1 MQKTLPSSSLINA
14 SAVGSAVALSSAA
27 LQHRPLTL
35 AGLRGFESAARHLS
49 LTRAA
54 TELHLTQSAVSRQVQ
69 GLEDEFGIALFV
81 RKAREIVLTAEG
93 KQFLLMVQK
102 TLKEL
107 DSGVERMRRD
117 AFSPRISVNTFAS
130 FASLWL
136 IPRLSGF
143 RALRPT
149 ADIEIGATDRMIDL
163 GLENVDVAIR
173 YLRREAIPPG
183 AELLMEEVLFPVVS
197 PSYTK
202 TSPPLKKLEDLSRHT
217 LIESSAGGPAEIRA
231 TWPQFFH
238 EIGAADIKGRSHL
251 KFDFIAQAFMA
262 AQRGQGVALSR
273 TYGADMFM
281 TGELVRPIDVSV
293 STGAGCFLVVSERG
307 QSRAEVRA
315 FVAWLR
321 EEVVRFNEQ
330 LAVWFKARGV
340 SPKRRQS

>member
-1 MQKTLPSSSLINA
+1 MQNVSTIH
-14 SAVGSAVALSSAA
+14 SAVINPTVLSDAA

-35 AGLRGFESAARHLS
+35 AGIRGFEAAARHLS

-54 TELHLTQSAVSRQVQ
+54 TELYLTQSAVSRQVQ
-69 GLEDEFGIALFV
+69 GLEEELGIALFV
-81 RKAREIVLTAEG
+81 RKAREIVLTSEG
-93 KQFLLMVQK
+93 KQFLALAQK
-102 TLKEL
+102 TLREL

-163 GLENVDVAIR
+163 DLENVDVAIR
-173 YLRREAIPPG
+173 YLRRESIPPG
-183 AELLMEEVLFPVVS
+183 AELLMEEILFPVVS

-202 TSPPLKKLEDLSRHT
+202 TSPPLKKLDDLSRHT
-217 LIESSAGGPAEIRA
+217 LIESHAGGPAEVRA
-231 TWPQFFH
+231 TWPQFFD
-238 EIGAADIKGRSHL
+238 ELGVAEIKGRSHL
-251 KFDFIAQAFMA
+251 KFDFIAQVFMA

-281 TGELVRPIDVSV
+281 NGELVRPIDVSL
-293 STGAGCFLVVSERG
+293 STGAGCFLLVSERG
-307 QSRAEVRA
+307 QARAEVRA

-330 LAVWFKARGV
+330 LAVWFKASGV
-340 SPKRRQS
+340 APKRRQR